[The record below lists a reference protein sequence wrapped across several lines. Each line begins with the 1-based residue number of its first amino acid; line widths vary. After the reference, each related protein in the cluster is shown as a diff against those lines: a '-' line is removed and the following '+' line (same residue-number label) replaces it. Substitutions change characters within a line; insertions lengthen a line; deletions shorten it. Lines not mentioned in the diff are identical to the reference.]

1 MAKYFKAFSQE
12 KTESNTDYPAMTPF
26 PALLLPVASTGIYY
40 AFAHSDLLGQAIC
53 IVLFL
58 FSIAV
63 WVVMVEKIVSLNA
76 AMRLSKEFV
85 RQFREKR
92 NPLGLREKAMSG
104 EALGPSASVY
114 RAACERI
121 QSFRLENPGGGRR
134 AMNDDELDIIQTA
147 MNQAVEDQ
155 ILLLER
161 RMIFLATAVSASPF
175 LGLFGTVWGITIA
188 FTDLA
193 SSGRADI
200 QTLAPGISGALL
212 TTVVGLV
219 VAIPSLVGYN
229 VIAAHVKRFTVHLDN
244 FAEEVHSRF
253 KIEQLDSFSAA
264 NGRQ

>member
-1 MAKYFKAFSQE
+1 MTSFSAFFVPPA
-12 KTESNTDYPAMTPF
+12 ESG
-26 PALLLPVASTGIYY
+26 VYY
-40 AFAHSDLLGQAIC
+40 AFVHSDLLGQIIC
-53 IVLFL
+53 VGLFL

-63 WVVMVEKIVSLNA
+63 WVVMLEKIISLNT
-76 AMRLSKEFV
+76 AMKLSRNFV
-85 RQFREKR
+85 RMFREKR
-92 NPLGLREKAMSG
+92 NPLSLREKVMNDPM
-104 EALGPSASVY
+104 LGPSAYVY

-121 QSFRLENPGGGRR
+121 QSFRLDNPGGGRR

-155 ILLLER
+155 VLVLER

-175 LGLFGTVWGITIA
+175 LGLFGTVWGITLA

-212 TTVVGLV
+212 TTVIGLV

-264 NGRQ
+264 DAQRRQ